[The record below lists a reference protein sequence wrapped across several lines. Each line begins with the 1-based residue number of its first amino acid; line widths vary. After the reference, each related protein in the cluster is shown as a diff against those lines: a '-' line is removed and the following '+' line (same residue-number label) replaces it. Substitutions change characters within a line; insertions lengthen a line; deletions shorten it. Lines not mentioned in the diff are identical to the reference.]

1 MKLEVKDLSGK
12 VCGEYQVRFPIITNG
27 KGTQAVHDTV
37 VAFLAAQRRG
47 TACTKTKGEVSGSG
61 KKPWPQKGTGR
72 ARAGM
77 IRSPLWRKGGVV
89 FGPRPRDYSKKVNEK
104 TKLLALRKA
113 LSERLLAGDVI
124 VVDQLQVPAPKTKEV
139 LKILGSLDLKD
150 RTVTIVSE
158 RERNLTLAAR
168 NLPNVLLRTGEGL
181 NAYDVLY
188 PDKLLVT
195 RSALE
200 KIEARLLKQE

>member
-1 MKLEVKDLSGK
+1 MSGK
-12 VCGEYQVRFPIITNG
+12 VCAEYQIKFPIITDG
-27 KGTQAVHDTV
+27 KGSQAVHDTI

-104 TKLLALRKA
+104 TRLLALRKA

-124 VVDQLQVPAPKTKEV
+124 MVDQLQIPAPKTKEIV
-139 LKILGSLDLKD
+139 KILNLFELKD
-150 RTVTIVSE
+150 QTVTIVSDQD
-158 RERNLTLAAR
+158 RNLSLAAR
-168 NLPNVLLRTGEGL
+168 NIPNVVLRTGEGL

-195 RSALE
+195 RSAFE
-200 KIEARLLKQE
+200 KIEARLLKQA